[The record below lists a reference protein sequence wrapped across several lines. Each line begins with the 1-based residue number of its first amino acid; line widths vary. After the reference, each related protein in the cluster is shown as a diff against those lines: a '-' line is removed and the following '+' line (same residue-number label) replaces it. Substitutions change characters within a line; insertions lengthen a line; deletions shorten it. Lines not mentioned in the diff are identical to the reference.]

1 MNKHTRLLFFSCI
14 LLLAG
19 CNYSK
24 KQHQTGFFFYV
35 FVKPIDWLLHSIGQ
49 LFHSYGIA
57 IILIVII
64 IRSILLPLML
74 NQMKQMHT
82 LREKRAIVQD
92 EISDIQTQMRQAS
105 TPEIRKEANQL
116 LLAKYKEYGISPFK
130 SILGSLPIFIQIP
143 IILGL
148 LACIKHPT
156 SDALAQH
163 PHFLWFNLMH
173 PDIWLA
179 LLAGLLYFIQPLV
192 NAIHYTKGQRKTYYT
207 MMVLSPLF
215 IIYASLHSAAAISL
229 YWVVSA
235 SFLIVQTHF
244 GHRRYKK
251 QAQAAAI
258 QLENYIAQRDQTSSQ
273 H

>member
-24 KQHQTGFFFYV
+24 TTSNGILFYV
-35 FVKPIDWLLHSIGQ
+35 FVKPIDWLLQHRSTLSQ
-49 LFHSYGIA
+49 LWYCNYSHCHHYSFHSVTVNVKSNETNAYIT
-57 IILIVII
+57 
-64 IRSILLPLML
+64 R
-74 NQMKQMHT
+74 
-82 LREKRAIVQD
+82 KRAIVQD

-163 PHFLWFNLMH
+163 PHFY
-173 PDIWLA
+173 
-179 LLAGLLYFIQPLV
+179 GLTSCIQ
-192 NAIHYTKGQRKTYYT
+192 I
-207 MMVLSPLF
+207 
-215 IIYASLHSAAAISL
+215 
-229 YWVVSA
+229 
-235 SFLIVQTHF
+235 F
-244 GHRRYKK
+244 GWHC
-251 QAQAAAI
+251 
-258 QLENYIAQRDQTSSQ
+258 
-273 H
+273 

>member
-24 KQHQTGFFFYV
+24 TTSNGILFYV

-163 PHFLWFNLMH
+163 PHFY
-173 PDIWLA
+173 
-179 LLAGLLYFIQPLV
+179 GLTSCIQ
-192 NAIHYTKGQRKTYYT
+192 I
-207 MMVLSPLF
+207 
-215 IIYASLHSAAAISL
+215 
-229 YWVVSA
+229 
-235 SFLIVQTHF
+235 F
-244 GHRRYKK
+244 GWHC
-251 QAQAAAI
+251 
-258 QLENYIAQRDQTSSQ
+258 
-273 H
+273 

>member
-1 MNKHTRLLFFSCI
+1 
-14 LLLAG
+14 
-19 CNYSK
+19 
-24 KQHQTGFFFYV
+24 
-35 FVKPIDWLLHSIGQ
+35 
-49 LFHSYGIA
+49 
-57 IILIVII
+57 
-64 IRSILLPLML
+64 ML

-163 PHFLWFNLMH
+163 PHFF
-173 PDIWLA
+173 
-179 LLAGLLYFIQPLV
+179 
-192 NAIHYTKGQRKTYYT
+192 
-207 MMVLSPLF
+207 MV
-215 IIYASLHSAAAISL
+215 
-229 YWVVSA
+229 
-235 SFLIVQTHF
+235 
-244 GHRRYKK
+244 
-251 QAQAAAI
+251 
-258 QLENYIAQRDQTSSQ
+258 
-273 H
+273 